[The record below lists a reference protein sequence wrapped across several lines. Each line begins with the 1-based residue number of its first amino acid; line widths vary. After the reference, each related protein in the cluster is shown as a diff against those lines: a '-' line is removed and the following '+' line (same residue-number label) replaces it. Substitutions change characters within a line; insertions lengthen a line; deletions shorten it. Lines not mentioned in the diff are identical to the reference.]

1 MPMITRFFL
10 VLALTSC
17 AAAFAADRVSII
29 QLIAT
34 PDLFHGKKVVVTGY
48 LTIGFEDNVLYL
60 GEEDAR
66 VGNFKNG
73 LWVGY
78 AKDLSSRE
86 DLAEYDDY
94 YRRLKPY
101 AKSYV
106 SIEATFDAKNTGH
119 LDCCSGE
126 LLAVTRIYPAP
137 RTKKSVPRAPRK

>member
-1 MPMITRFFL
+1 MITRFIL
-10 VLALTSC
+10 VFALATC
-17 AAAFAADRVSII
+17 ASAFAADRVSIV

-60 GEEDAR
+60 SQEDAR

-73 LWVGY
+73 VWVGY
-78 AKDLSSRE
+78 AKEVSSRA
-86 DLAEYDDY
+86 DLAEYDEY

-101 AKSYV
+101 DKSYV
-106 SIEATFDAKNTGH
+106 SIEATFDARNTGH

-126 LLAVTRIYPAP
+126 LVAVTRIDPAS
-137 RTKKSVPRAPRK
+137 RTRNSVPRAPRK